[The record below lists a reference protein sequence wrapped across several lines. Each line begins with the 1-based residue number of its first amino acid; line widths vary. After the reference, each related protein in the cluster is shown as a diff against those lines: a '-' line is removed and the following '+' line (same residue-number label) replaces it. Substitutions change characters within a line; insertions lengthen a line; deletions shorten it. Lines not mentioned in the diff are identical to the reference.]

1 LSRASDH
8 GTEIESVVQRGW
20 NWSNAMFQPLSEEIE
35 KAEGSRL
42 REQLV
47 RFTGIGTIS
56 AVLFGGLLLL
66 VLALE

>member
-1 LSRASDH
+1 
-8 GTEIESVVQRGW
+8 
-20 NWSNAMFQPLSEEIE
+20 MFQPLNEEIE

-47 RFTGIGTIS
+47 RFTGIAAIA

-66 VLALE
+66 ILALE